1 MSQNNSA
8 RVQQNNKNLG
18 YFINRQIRSPKVL
31 LIDSE
36 NKNRGVV
43 PIYDALNAALEV
55 GLDLVQ
61 INAPNAQNNVPTCK
75 ILDFG
80 KFKYEQSK
88 KEKAAK
94 KKQKESIIKIKEIKF
109 RPNTDDNDLKT
120 KARQAQEF
128 LNEGC
133 QIKISI
139 VFKGREINYVDIG
152 KDTLRYFMELVPEM
166 TLISEPIVTGK
177 QLTVTVAKSK

>member
-1 MSQNNSA
+1 MTQNNSVRA
-8 RVQQNNKNLG
+8 QQNKNIR
-18 YFINRQIRSPKVL
+18 YFINQQIKSSKVL
-31 LIDSE
+31 LIDNE
-36 NKNRGVV
+36 NKNHGIVS
-43 PIYDALNAALEV
+43 IYEALTAASNV

-94 KKQKESIIKIKEIKF
+94 KKQKESVIKIKEIKF

-120 KARQAQEF
+120 KARQAQDF
-128 LNEGC
+128 LNDGC
-133 QIKISI
+133 QLKISI

-152 KDTLRYFMELVPEM
+152 KNTLQYFMELVPEM
-166 TLISEPIVTGK
+166 TLISEPIINGK
-177 QLTVTVAKSK
+177 QLTVTAAKFK